1 MKFTFLSILLSFIF
15 IVPIFSQQN
24 GLFKDPVNN
33 HNYKTVKIGD
43 QVWMEENL
51 DATRFRN
58 GDIIPEAKTKEE
70 FINAIVDKK
79 AVWCYIF
86 TAEKVRSKLYS
97 YWATIDPRGL
107 APKGWHIPNQTEVG
121 ELSSYYDRIDKSF
134 YDSAYKKINDS
145 INAIKEHKKIAKKI
159 SDSIKLAKKGLDSNT
174 SVLGSN
180 EIVYNQDVTI
190 EDDVDLL
197 EEKPFIPFKSTNAGL
212 LLRTIGWGDGT
223 NESGFNAMPITG
235 IQVVGKLHGEKGVNG
250 IVQKSSVHYEVSGLF
265 PCTQWWLRK
274 EPNESYLR
282 YFYLW
287 EKSLYLSAT
296 SGTDKKNFFQYGLPV
311 RCIKD

>member
-1 MKFTFLSILLSFIF
+1 MKFTFLSIVLLLF
-15 IVPIFSQQN
+15 IVPVFSQQY

-70 FINAIVDKK
+70 FIKVFIEKK
-79 AVWCYIF
+79 AAWCYIF
-86 TAEKVRSKLYS
+86 SDDKVRSKLYN

-107 APKGWHIPNQTEVG
+107 APKGWHIPNQTEFG
-121 ELSSYYDRIDKSF
+121 ELSSHYDKIDKSI
-134 YDSAYKKINDS
+134 YDSASKTINDS
-145 INAIKEHKKIAKKI
+145 INAIKESKKIAKRI
-159 SDSIKLAKKGLDSNT
+159 SDSIKLANKSLDSNK
-174 SVLGSN
+174 SVLNSN
-180 EIVYNQDVTI
+180 EIVYNQDVAI

-197 EEKPFIPFKSTNAGL
+197 EEKPFIPFKRTNSGI
-212 LLRTIGWGDGT
+212 LLRTVGWGGGT
-223 NESGFNAMPITG
+223 NQSGFNAKPITG
-235 IQVVGKLHGEKGVNG
+235 IQVVGKLFGEKGVNG
-250 IVQKSSVHYEVSGLF
+250 NAQNLSVKYEIKGLF
-265 PCTQWWLRK
+265 PNTQWWLRK

-282 YFYLW
+282 YFYLK
-287 EKSLYLSAT
+287 ESSLYISST
-296 SGTDKKNFFQYGLPV
+296 SGTDKENFFHYALPV